1 MSLYG
6 VQKLIYQL
14 NRDRHTRQ
22 RFEVE
27 RDSLLDEFPLNEEEL
42 GAVREA
48 DIGLLYVLGVN
59 GQLLMHYAA
68 LCGVAWDDYL
78 EAMREGVRKHGPVR
92 EGVYVMSGYE
102 GVAAHDAAL
111 RQRRAKT
118 NPGAT

>member
-14 NRDRHTRQ
+14 NRDRHTRR
-22 RFEVE
+22 RFEDE
-27 RDSLLDEFPLNEEEL
+27 RDSLLDEFSLNEEEL

-118 NPGAT
+118 NLGAT

>member
-102 GVAAHDAAL
+102 GVDAHDAAL
-111 RQRRAKT
+111 QQRRETTKRA
-118 NPGAT
+118 AV

>member
-27 RDSLLDEFPLNEEEL
+27 RDALLDEFPLNEEEL

-118 NPGAT
+118 TRAAV